1 MKVTELDTKNVQ
13 VTRTTKRY
21 ILNDK
26 VFELDECPDWA
37 QWAAVNR
44 KGDVNW
50 YSVEPYVCG
59 DISGWWANKGRVGLI
74 HADRPF
80 DATDWIHSLIK
91 RPERKALEV
100 TMTEL
105 EKKCG
110 CKIKIVKED

>member
-1 MKVTELDTKNVQ
+1 MKVTELDTKE
-13 VTRTTKRY
+13 VTVTVTVTRY
-21 ILNDK
+21 ILNEK
-26 VFELDECPDWA
+26 VFDLEDCPDWA
-37 QWAAVNR
+37 QYAAVNR

-105 EKKCG
+105 EKKYG